1 MISALPIST
10 AGITAA
16 SDRFEE
22 RAIGIANPV
31 PDHAPE
37 PAVKAEREVM
47 PAEPIAPATASLS
60 LDPAQQWIEL
70 KQTELVF
77 KASAM
82 ATKSVASAA
91 QELMDVL
98 R

>member
-1 MISALPIST
+1 MISALNIAT
-10 AGITAA
+10 AGMSSAA
-16 SDRFEE
+16 NRFEDV
-22 RAIGIANPV
+22 AIGIANPV
-31 PDHAPE
+31 PDNAPV
-37 PAVKAEREVM
+37 PSVKAEKEVK
-47 PAEPIAPATASLS
+47 PADPIAPVSASPS
-60 LDPAQQWIEL
+60 SDPAQQWIEL

-91 QELMDVL
+91 QELMDIL